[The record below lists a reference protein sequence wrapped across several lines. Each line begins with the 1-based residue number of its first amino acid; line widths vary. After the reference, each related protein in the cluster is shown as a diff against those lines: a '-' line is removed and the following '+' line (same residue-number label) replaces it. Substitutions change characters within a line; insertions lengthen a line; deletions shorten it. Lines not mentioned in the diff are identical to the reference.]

1 MAGKETKLR
10 KTFKADVV
18 KAYHE
23 CLKQYKRADVA
34 FEQLAMMPAPRFYV
48 EFELARRMVA
58 RIERGRSLPVK
69 NENQIAMFEELHRR
83 WKKRGVASFEPLLE
97 IIGETAPRFYRD
109 CDTMKGI
116 VYRQMKLK
124 E

>member
-10 KTFKADVV
+10 KTFKDDVV

-34 FEQLAMMPAPRFYV
+34 FEQLAEALAPRFYV
-48 EFELARRMVA
+48 EFELARRMVSL
-58 RIERGRSLPVK
+58 IERGRPLPIK
-69 NENQIAMFEELHRR
+69 NRNKIAMFEELHRR
-83 WKKRGVASFEPLLE
+83 WKKRGVASFESLQE

-109 CDTMKGI
+109 CDTMKSI
-116 VYRQMKLK
+116 VYKQMKLK
-124 E
+124 K